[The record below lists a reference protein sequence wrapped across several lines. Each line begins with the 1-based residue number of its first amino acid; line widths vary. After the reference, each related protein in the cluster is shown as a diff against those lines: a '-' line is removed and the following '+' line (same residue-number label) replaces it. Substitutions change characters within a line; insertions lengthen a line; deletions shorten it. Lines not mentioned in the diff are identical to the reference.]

1 MGQFDKHTCSNK
13 DDVGRQDFK
22 DKAIWGKHSRW
33 TLCTWILW
41 ACTTNSPGDNPNLRK
56 MIPTLL
62 AIEDNY
68 YYQLTIWGDKLWGD
82 QLNNLRRPVEDLR
95 GPMQWTICRD
105 ELNWGDESNYNYY
118 YQLTIWG
125 EELNY
130 EGISWTTWGDQLK
143 IWGDQCNGLSVGTSW
158 TEGTSQT
165 IITTTTWPFEGMS
178 RTMGGPVER
187 FEETSWRSKGTNAM
201 DYL

>member
-82 QLNNLRRPVEDLR
+82 QLNNLKRPVEDLR
-95 GPMQWTICRD
+95 GHWTVCWD
-105 ELNWGDESNYNYY
+105 DLNWGGQWNLFIFSTCGVDPHQGASTVA
-118 YQLTIWG
+118 LT
-125 EELNY
+125 
-130 EGISWTTWGDQLK
+130 GIRVLPAHRKKSFFSSECK
-143 IWGDQCNGLSVGTSW
+143 
-158 TEGTSQT
+158 
-165 IITTTTWPFEGMS
+165 
-178 RTMGGPVER
+178 
-187 FEETSWRSKGTNAM
+187 
-201 DYL
+201 

>member
-41 ACTTNSPGDNPNLRK
+41 ACTTNPPWYNPDLQK
-56 MIPTLL
+56 IIPSLL

-82 QLNNLRRPVEDLR
+82 QLNDLRRPAEDLR

-105 ELNWGDESNYNYY
+105 ELNWLD
-118 YQLTIWG
+118 
-125 EELNY
+125 ELNY
-130 EGISWTTWGDQLK
+130 EGTSWTIWRDQLK
-143 IWGDQCNGLSVGTSW
+143 IWGDQW
-158 TEGTSQT
+158 T
-165 IITTTTWPFEGMS
+165 ICWDDLNW
-178 RTMGGPVER
+178 GGQWNLFIFSTCGVDPHQGASTVALTGIR
-187 FEETSWRSKGTNAM
+187 VLPAHKKNFFFLKWV
-201 DYL
+201 